1 MNRKKDEMK
10 RKRAFIELQEVT
22 KNISNKVS
30 LMPNNIPMVA
40 QDQQPIQLR
49 QDTLVKMQ
57 ILAEK
62 RKQSDLQ
69 NKAKQY
75 ADEVKKVNQRAV
87 NKYLVPLNP
96 RVYMAP
102 RPNPITVVKKLS
114 PQPSILKLSSVNP
127 DLEIVSDS

>member
-49 QDTLVKMQ
+49 QDTLVKM
-57 ILAEK
+57 
-62 RKQSDLQ
+62 
-69 NKAKQY
+69 
-75 ADEVKKVNQRAV
+75 
-87 NKYLVPLNP
+87 
-96 RVYMAP
+96 
-102 RPNPITVVKKLS
+102 
-114 PQPSILKLSSVNP
+114 
-127 DLEIVSDS
+127 